1 MSRSEDTK
9 LTLLEICNMDAS
21 DFNNLLLH
29 TAKPL
34 DSGIFIKMGEGLSFD
49 SENKDSFS
57 LIKRPQKK

>member
-1 MSRSEDTK
+1 MDT
-9 LTLLEICNMDAS
+9 S

-34 DSGIFIKMGEGLSFD
+34 DSGIFIMMGGGLSFD

-57 LIKRPQKK
+57 LIKRPQKKETNIQDN

>member
-1 MSRSEDTK
+1 MDT
-9 LTLLEICNMDAS
+9 S

-34 DSGIFIKMGEGLSFD
+34 DSGIFIMIGGGLSFD

-57 LIKRPQKK
+57 LIERPQKK